1 MNTQQELSNIWDYLG
16 KLETALFKL
25 EELEDLLIIFEEGYF
40 DKRSVVLYNTSDMY
54 TLWRNYKYR
63 QSLLFTIN
71 RCLGTYNSELNENI
85 YKIYDSVRCLKS
97 QSSNNQ
103 ESSHINEIAA

>member
-40 DKRSVVLYNTSDMY
+40 DKRSVDLYNTSDMY

-71 RCLGTYNSELNENI
+71 LCLGTYNSELNENI